1 MKKIVISCVNIK
13 SGGPLKVLKEFS
25 EEIEILTK
33 KNNQYDVIYIIH
45 SDVNILN
52 TNKVLKYK
60 WPSKNYFYRVYFEYI
75 YLYFLSRSFKPD
87 LWISLNDSTPNVVA
101 KKQITYYHNPT
112 PFYNFDLKLLFSQPF
127 FCISVLFYKYV
138 YIFNNHRNSY
148 IVLQQFWM
156 KNKVKEL
163 IKNKN
168 ILVARPINNL
178 DVDKQIN
185 TKSNSI
191 NKKFYFPAFPRFFK
205 NFEVICKAVE
215 ILENE
220 NINNFLVYLTINGT
234 ENNYSKKIFN
244 KYKHLKCIVFTGLL
258 TPENA
263 FSYYKKVDCLIFP
276 SKLETWGLPITEAI
290 SHNLYILASDLDYA
304 KESINDYKRTTFFNP
319 NSPSELAIQMKH
331 FISGTIIS
339 NNSKINFESP
349 DFFNFKDLAI
359 FCISQ
364 T

>member
-1 MKKIVISCVNIK
+1 
-13 SGGPLKVLKEFS
+13 
-25 EEIEILTK
+25 
-33 KNNQYDVIYIIH
+33 
-45 SDVNILN
+45 
-52 TNKVLKYK
+52 
-60 WPSKNYFYRVYFEYI
+60 
-75 YLYFLSRSFKPD
+75 
-87 LWISLNDSTPNVVA
+87 
-101 KKQITYYHNPT
+101 
-112 PFYNFDLKLLFSQPF
+112 
-127 FCISVLFYKYV
+127 
-138 YIFNNHRNSY
+138 
-148 IVLQQFWM
+148 
-156 KNKVKEL
+156 
-163 IKNKN
+163 
-168 ILVARPINNL
+168 
-178 DVDKQIN
+178 
-185 TKSNSI
+185 
-191 NKKFYFPAFPRFFK
+191 
-205 NFEVICKAVE
+205 
-215 ILENE
+215 
-220 NINNFLVYLTINGT
+220 
-234 ENNYSKKIFN
+234 
-244 KYKHLKCIVFTGLL
+244 LL